1 MLAILM
7 VMPMYRCYSYRT
19 LFFIAIILVFCL
31 SRNSLPVTT
40 YVVGHVERIQPHS
53 IIIYDNYQGYRVNG
67 SYDVSIG
74 DTVQVDGN
82 FETIPITSERVVY
95 SVSNAKL
102 IKTETSMGI
111 RSWIWN
117 RVKHSSI
124 LQHVLYG
131 IGSDVHDWRVLV
143 SVHISGFLLLV
154 YTFFRRWIGTYRAL
168 LMNQVLSCVIVLA
181 FGFRLSTARL
191 VLKSF
196 LPIHAQIILILTL
209 FPNSLLTPT
218 FIMCY
223 GVELIH
229 GIGRHWER
237 LSPTLVR
244 FMFYQALFYRNN
256 IIEHLCFRWIRYI
269 YGLVYAFAI
278 LALLCPGIENIALSL
293 MNAIES
299 NLNSAFTNRFAIVGE
314 LHGML
319 AIGLILL
326 YRQMSHKQFCYTLL
340 LVSIFIVYNPFY
352 RVTFIDV
359 GQGDATLVQYPFNS
373 YTTLIDT
380 GKASAKYKLLKALT
394 RQGVVNVNQLVITHP
409 DNDHNGNQEFIEQRF
424 HLKAITHKTEPVV
437 LADTILDKQSF
448 PKGNENSR
456 ILVLPYNV
464 LITGDAYQSQEEIIA
479 KNHLV
484 GCLSVLK
491 LGHHGSKTSTSDILL
506 DATRPKYVVISS
518 KKSTYGHPHQQVLRK
533 LHNRRIPYLH
543 TETHGDITIYIN
555 SIFHVVLTKKHTF
568 DIIEPVIK
576 C

>member
-1 MLAILM
+1 ML
-7 VMPMYRCYSYRT
+7 VMLIVIPMYRIYSHRS
-19 LFFIAIILVFCL
+19 LLFIAIVGFFFL
-31 SRNSLPVTT
+31 SRNSRTVISHVAG
-40 YVVGHVERIQPHS
+40 YVERIQPHS
-53 IIIYDNYQGYRVNG
+53 ITIYDNYQGYRVLG
-67 SYDVSIG
+67 SYDISLG
-74 DTVQVDGN
+74 DLVAVQVYI
-82 FETIPITSERVVY
+82 ESIPINSEREVY
-95 SVSNAKL
+95 NVNHAKL
-102 IKTETSMGI
+102 SKTETSGGI

-117 RVKHSSI
+117 RVKNSPV
-124 LQHVLYG
+124 LQQILYG
-131 IGSDVHDWRVLV
+131 VNSDGHDWRVLV
-143 SVHISGFLLLV
+143 SVYVSGFLLLF
-154 YTFFRRWIGTYRAL
+154 YTFFRRWIGSYRAVQI
-168 LMNQVLSCVIVLA
+168 NRFLSCAIAFL
-181 FGFRLSTARL
+181 FGFRLATARL
-191 VLKSF
+191 ALKSF

-223 GVELIH
+223 GVDLIH

-237 LSPTLVR
+237 LLPKLVR
-244 FMFYQALFYRNN
+244 FIFYQALFYRNN
-256 IIEHLCFRWIRYI
+256 VIEHLCYRWIRYV
-269 YGLVYAFAI
+269 YGLVYACAI
-278 LALLCPGIENIALSL
+278 LALFCPGIENIALSL
-293 MNAIES
+293 MNAIEAI
-299 NLNSAFTNRFAIVGE
+299 LNSAFTNRFSIVGE

-319 AIGLILL
+319 AIGLILS
-326 YRQMSHKQFCYTLL
+326 YRKMSHKQFGYTLL
-340 LVSIFIVYNPFY
+340 RVSIFIVYNPFY

-380 GKASAKYKLLKALT
+380 GKESAKYKLLKALT
-394 RQGVVNVNQLVITHP
+394 RQGVVEINQLVITHP
-409 DNDHNGNQEFIEQRF
+409 DTDHNGNQVFIEQRF
-424 HLKAITHKTEPVV
+424 HLKAITNKLESVV
-437 LADTILDKQSF
+437 LADTVLDNQSF
-448 PKGNENSR
+448 LEDNENSR

-464 LITGDAYQSQEEIIA
+464 LVTGDAYQLQEEIMA
-479 KNHLV
+479 RNHLI

-506 DATRPKYVVISS
+506 DTTQPKYVVISS